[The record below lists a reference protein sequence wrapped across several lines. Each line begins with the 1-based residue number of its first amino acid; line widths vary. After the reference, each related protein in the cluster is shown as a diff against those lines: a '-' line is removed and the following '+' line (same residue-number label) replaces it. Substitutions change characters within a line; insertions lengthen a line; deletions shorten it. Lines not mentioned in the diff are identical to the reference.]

1 MKMSRFFIAALL
13 ILSSVCMP
21 LLQAQS
27 SYKMGVI
34 FGGNYSS
41 LRSDLFT
48 TASGRL
54 TATLGASVL
63 LGFENRFELIS
74 EINFAQKG
82 ASVKTAVFNPEN
94 RPFIR
99 NYALYHNS
107 FEAGV
112 FAGYQ
117 PLESLPLRLQ
127 AGGYFGG
134 LFHTLNRSDKNMYVG
149 NYENIVD
156 ATQVTLLNESM
167 SGIDF
172 GPAFGVSGGE
182 GRFRV
187 NVRYYLGLRNL
198 YDNIAFTTE
207 NHRIK
212 SNSIRV
218 AITYFFKD
226 RSEWY

>member
-1 MKMSRFFIAALL
+1 MKLLRLFIAF
-13 ILSSVCMP
+13 ILCMSSVYLP
-21 LLQAQS
+21 LQAQS

-34 FGGNYSS
+34 FGGNYAS

-63 LGFENRFELIS
+63 LGFDNRLELLS
-74 EINFAQKG
+74 EINFVQKG
-82 ASVKTAVFNPEN
+82 ASVKTVVFNPEN
-94 RPFIR
+94 KPSIR
-99 NYALYHNS
+99 NYALHHNS
-107 FEAGV
+107 FEAGIFV
-112 FAGYQ
+112 GYQ
-117 PLESLPLRLQ
+117 PIESMPLRLQ
-127 AGGYFGG
+127 AGGYFGA
-134 LFHTLNRSDKNMYVG
+134 LFHTLDRTNKDMFIG
-149 NYENIVD
+149 NYDNIVE

-187 NVRYYLGLRNL
+187 NVRFYLGLRNL

-212 SNSIRV
+212 SSSIRV
-218 AITYFFKD
+218 AFTYFFKD